1 MFLKT
6 KRLLKPQ
13 FIINPQSNKG
23 RTGKRWRYIKEALA
37 SFFKEFKYE
46 FTEKPLHAIEI
57 SRSAIKEGSELIIA
71 IGGDGTVNE
80 IANGFFE
87 NLKIINPQTILGLI
101 PSGTGCDLS
110 RSLNIPPRLKHAL
123 EIITQAPSAL
133 IDIGKSTFVN
143 HKGEKEERM
152 FLNVG
157 DFGVGGEV
165 VKKVNDNRLKRK
177 TSSYL
182 KCLLSAFFSYRN
194 KKIKIRIDGKDIPL
208 DEYLIGAVANGKIFG
223 KGMKIAPDAK
233 LNDGYFDVILVKG
246 MKAWEFLLNAYRL
259 YSGTHLSL
267 PQIKLI
273 HGKRIEADSS
283 EGDVVLIE
291 LDGEQLGRLPASFEI
306 LPNRIPIIGYV

>member
-6 KRLLKPQ
+6 KHLLRPQ
-13 FIINPQSNKG
+13 FIVNPQSNKG
-23 RTGKRWRYIKEALA
+23 RTGKRWQYIKEALA

-57 SRSAIKEGSELIIA
+57 SRSAIKEGSELIVA

-110 RSLNIPPRLKHAL
+110 RSLKIPNRLRHAI
-123 EIITQAPSAL
+123 ETIAQAPSAL
-133 IDIGKSTFVN
+133 IDIGRATFVN
-143 HKGEKEERM
+143 HSGEQEERM

-165 VKKVNDNRLKRK
+165 VKRVNDNRLKRK
-177 TSSYL
+177 ASSYL
-182 KCLLSAFFSYRN
+182 KCLLSAFFNYRN
-194 KKIKIRIDGKDIPL
+194 KKLKIRIDGKDIPL
-208 DEYLIGAVANGKIFG
+208 DEYLIGAVANGRIFG

-233 LNDGYFDVILVKG
+233 LNDGYFDIILIKG
-246 MKAWEFLLNAYRL
+246 MKTWEFLLNAYKL
-259 YSGTHLSL
+259 YAGTHLSL
-267 PQIKLI
+267 PQITLI
-273 HGKRIEADSS
+273 RGTRIEAESFEND
-283 EGDVVLIE
+283 EVLIE
-291 LDGEQLGRLPASFEI
+291 LDGEQLGRLPAKFDI
-306 LPNRIPIIGYV
+306 LPSRIPVIGYV

>member
-6 KRLLKPQ
+6 KHLLKPQ
-13 FIINPQSNKG
+13 FIVNPQSNKG
-23 RTGKRWRYIKEALA
+23 RTGKRWRHIKEALSA
-37 SFFKEFKYE
+37 FFKEFKYE
-46 FTEKPLHAIEI
+46 FTDKPLHAIEI

-110 RSLNIPPRLKHAL
+110 RSLKIPNRLKHAL

-133 IDIGKSTFVN
+133 IDIGRTTFIN
-143 HKGEKEERM
+143 HLGQPEERM

-165 VKKVNDNRLKRK
+165 VKRVNDNRMKRK
-177 TSSYL
+177 ASSYL
-182 KCLLSAFFSYRN
+182 KCLLSVFFSYRN
-194 KKIKIRIDGKDIPL
+194 KKIKIKIDGKDLPL

-223 KGMKIAPDAK
+223 KGMKIAPNAK
-233 LNDGYFDVILVKG
+233 LNDGYFDIILIKG
-246 MKAWEFLLNAYRL
+246 MKSWQFLLNAYRL
-259 YSGTHLSL
+259 YAGTHLSL
-267 PQIKLI
+267 PQIALI
-273 HGKRIEADSS
+273 RGKNIEAASL
-283 EGDVVLIE
+283 EGDEVLIE
-291 LDGEQLGRLPASFEI
+291 LDGEQLGRLPANFEI
-306 LPNRIPIIGYV
+306 LPSRIPIIGHV

>member
-6 KRLLKPQ
+6 KHLLKPQ
-13 FIINPQSNKG
+13 FIVNPQSNKG
-23 RTGKRWRYIKEALA
+23 RTGKRWQHIKEALSA
-37 SFFKEFKYE
+37 FFKEFKYE

-57 SRSAIKEGSELIIA
+57 SRSAIKDGSELIVA

-110 RSLNIPPRLKHAL
+110 RSLKIPNRLKHAL
-123 EIITQAPSAL
+123 EVITQAPSAL
-133 IDIGKSTFVN
+133 IDIGQTTFVN
-143 HKGEKEERM
+143 HLGQQEERM

-165 VKKVNDNRLKRK
+165 VKRVNDNRMKRRA
-177 TSSYL
+177 SSYL
-182 KCLLSAFFSYRN
+182 KCLLSVFFNYRN
-194 KKIKIRIDGKDIPL
+194 KKIKIKIDGNDIPQ

-223 KGMKIAPDAK
+223 KGMKIAPNAK
-233 LNDGYFDVILVKG
+233 LNDGYFDIILIKG
-246 MKAWEFLLNAYRL
+246 MKSWQFLLNAYRL

-267 PQIKLI
+267 PQISLI
-273 HGKRIEADSS
+273 QGKKIEADSF
-283 EGDVVLIE
+283 EGDEVLIE
-291 LDGEQLGRLPASFEI
+291 LDGEQLGRLPANFEI
-306 LPNRIPIIGYV
+306 LPSRIPIIGYV

>member
-6 KRLLKPQ
+6 KHQLRPQ

-23 RTGKRWRYIKEALA
+23 RTGKKWRHIKEALSA
-37 SFFKEFKYE
+37 FFKEFKYE

-57 SRSAIKEGSELIIA
+57 SRSAIKEGSELIVA

-110 RSLNIPPRLKHAL
+110 RSLNIPNRLRNAL

-133 IDIGKSTFVN
+133 IDIGRATFVN
-143 HKGEKEERM
+143 HSGEQEERI

-165 VKKVNDNRLKRK
+165 VKRVNDNRMKRK
-177 TSSYL
+177 ASSYL
-182 KCLLSAFFSYRN
+182 KSLLSAFFSYKN
-194 KKIKIRIDGKDIPL
+194 KKIKIKIDDQEIPL
-208 DEYLIGAVANGKIFG
+208 NEYLIGAVANGKIFG

-233 LNDGYFDVILVKG
+233 LNDGYFDIILVKG
-246 MKAWEFLLNAYRL
+246 MKTWEFLLNAYKL

-267 PQIKLI
+267 PQITLI
-273 HGKRIEADSS
+273 QGKKIEADPVEEDS
-283 EGDVVLIE
+283 VLIE
-291 LDGEQLGRLPASFEI
+291 LDGEQLGRLPATFEI
-306 LPNRIPIIGYV
+306 LPKRIPIIGYV

>member
-6 KRLLKPQ
+6 KHLLKPQ
-13 FIINPQSNKG
+13 FIVNPQSNKG
-23 RTGKRWRYIKEALA
+23 RTGKRWQHIKEALSA
-37 SFFKEFKYE
+37 FFKEFKYE

-57 SRSAIKEGSELIIA
+57 SRSAIKDGSELIVA

-110 RSLNIPPRLKHAL
+110 RSLKIPNRLKHAL
-123 EIITQAPSAL
+123 EVITQAPSAL
-133 IDIGKSTFVN
+133 IDIGRTTFVN
-143 HKGEKEERM
+143 HLGQQEERM

-165 VKKVNDNRLKRK
+165 VKRVNDNRMKRRA
-177 TSSYL
+177 SSYL
-182 KCLLSAFFSYRN
+182 KCLLSVFFNYRN
-194 KKIKIRIDGKDIPL
+194 KKIKIKIDGNDIPQ

-223 KGMKIAPDAK
+223 KGMKIAPNAK
-233 LNDGYFDVILVKG
+233 LNDGYFDIILIKG
-246 MKAWEFLLNAYRL
+246 MKSWQFLLNAYRL

-267 PQIKLI
+267 PQISLI
-273 HGKRIEADSS
+273 QGKKIEADSF
-283 EGDVVLIE
+283 EGDEVLIE
-291 LDGEQLGRLPASFEI
+291 LDGEQLGRLPANFEI
-306 LPNRIPIIGYV
+306 LPSRIPIIGYV